1 MKWVLIVWMTMG
13 GSGSGVAI
21 DHVPFDT
28 EVKCVAA
35 LKAALEE
42 KAWALSM
49 HGVCVPNEDRP

>member
-1 MKWVLIVWMTMG
+1 MKWVLIVWMTTG
-13 GSGSGVAI
+13 GGGAAI

>member
-1 MKWVLIVWMTMG
+1 MKWVLIVWMTTG
-13 GSGSGVAI
+13 GGGAAI
-21 DHVPFDT
+21 DHVPFDS

-42 KAWALSM
+42 KAWATSM